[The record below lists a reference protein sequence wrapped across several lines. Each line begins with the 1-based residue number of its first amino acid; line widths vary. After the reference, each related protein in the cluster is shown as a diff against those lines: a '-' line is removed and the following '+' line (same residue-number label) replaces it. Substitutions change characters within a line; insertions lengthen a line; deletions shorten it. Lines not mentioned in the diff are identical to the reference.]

1 MNIFELLRVTC
12 SLTINLT
19 HCWLRERDTILRY
32 TYTASLVIFD
42 FTRLVCVCELLLLLF
57 LLLLLILSLLF
68 MIIAYVIILSSS

>member
-32 TYTASLVIFD
+32 TYTASLVIFY
-42 FTRLVCVCELLLLLF
+42 FTRLVCV
-57 LLLLLILSLLF
+57 
-68 MIIAYVIILSSS
+68 